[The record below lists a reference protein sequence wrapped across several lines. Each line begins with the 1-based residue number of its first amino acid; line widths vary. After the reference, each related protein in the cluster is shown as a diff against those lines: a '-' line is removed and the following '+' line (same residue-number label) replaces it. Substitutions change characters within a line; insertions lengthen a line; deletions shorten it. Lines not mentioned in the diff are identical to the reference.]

1 MILTVLFFSFVA
13 FEMFHNY
20 FYLSK
25 NVQMASGQGWGRH
38 GRDADDEM
46 NRNTQK
52 IRVIMMPANSSLTN
66 MRVMRTTVVTVTMVL
81 DENLD
86 ANVNMNRTHIDLQI
100 LRRCM

>member
-1 MILTVLFFSFVA
+1 
-13 FEMFHNY
+13 
-20 FYLSK
+20 
-25 NVQMASGQGWGRH
+25 
-38 GRDADDEM
+38 
-46 NRNTQK
+46 
-52 IRVIMMPANSSLTN
+52 MMPANSSLTN